1 MTDHEKEVER
11 IVDLLGC
18 SIVEAEQVL
27 ADDKAIDKGQRM
39 SFDLSKEEE
48 KKALKLAN
56 VREHKKPAVYKW
68 DTKERKA
75 DTTKEGVIQQIF
87 EFLVANGYENVE
99 ILNKSKLIG
108 FKIADDNSVETVALP
123 VSNKVIVV
131 DAGHGVPDER
141 CRE

>member
-1 MTDHEKEVER
+1 MTDHEKGVER

-108 FKIADDNSVETVALP
+108 FKIADDNYEFNLIRKRKP
-123 VSNKVIVV
+123 KK
-131 DAGHGVPDER
+131 
-141 CRE
+141 